1 MTDRSGVHLL
11 DARGPEGLRL
21 YAIGDVHGRLDLL
34 SALHERIGEE
44 IAQEKPAD
52 WRIVHLGDYCDRGPD
67 TRGTLDF
74 LVRRMGEDGR
84 IVSLAG
90 NHDVGFLDFL
100 NNADR
105 DSLFARFGG
114 VQTAQSYGVRL
125 DASTQATIR
134 HGQIELAQALP
145 PSHLDFLGTLKRSV
159 SFGDYF
165 FCHAG
170 IRPGVPLDRQD
181 PDDLVWIRRDF
192 LDYPGLH
199 PKIIVHGHTI
209 TQAAELMPNRVNVD
223 TGAYHTGEL
232 TAFVVE
238 GATRRLLSV
247 VGSGR

>member
-1 MTDRSGVHLL
+1 VTYQNGIHLL

-34 SALHERIGEE
+34 SALHERIAGE
-44 IAQEKPAD
+44 IAQDQPDD
-52 WRIVHLGDYCDRGPD
+52 WRIIHLGDYCDRGPD
-67 TRGTLDF
+67 TRGTIEF
-74 LVRRMGEDGR
+74 LIRRMGEDDR
-84 IVSLAG
+84 ILALAG
-90 NHDVGFLDFL
+90 NHDIGFLDFL
-100 NNADR
+100 GDADR
-105 DSLFARFGG
+105 DSLFVRFGG
-114 VQTAQSYGVRL
+114 VQTAQSYGVSL
-125 DASTQATIR
+125 DASTPATLR
-134 HGQIELAQALP
+134 HGQLELGQALP
-145 PSHLDFLGTLKRSV
+145 TSHLEFLGDLKRSV
-159 SFGDYF
+159 AFGDYF

-181 PDDLVWIRRDF
+181 EDDLVWIRRDF

-209 TQAAELMPNRVNVD
+209 TPVAELMPNRVNID

-238 GATRRLLSV
+238 GSTRRLLSV